1 MYFAPGMPGFPQGCC
16 YPKPYPKEECENTVN
31 INTSVSI
38 CQTANA
44 SGGSGGDGGYGGSA
58 AGGSASAA
66 SASGEDAS
74 AAASASSNAGGGSNN
89 GSSGLAPDP
98 TAQDELLDS
107 ESSSSTATGGSAT
120 AGSGGDGGNGGI
132 GGTASNS
139 ASVQVDN
146 MVVIC
151 CDGNGPDQ
159 TIRLGMN
166 DRKVEITVDKDGNT
180 LVNGQ
185 KMDEQELENGTK
197 VFIFRNSEA
206 KKTEA

>member
-44 SGGSGGDGGYGGSA
+44 SGGDGGDGGYGGAA
-58 AGGSASAA
+58 AGGSAAAA

-74 AAASASSNAGGGSNN
+74 AAASASSNAGGGSNGN
-89 GSSGLAPDP
+89 GGLASDP
-98 TAQDELLDS
+98 TDLADPLDS
-107 ESSSSTATGGSAT
+107 ETSTASATGGSAT
-120 AGSGGDGGNGGI
+120 GGSGGEGGNGGI

-151 CDGNGPDQ
+151 CDGKGPDQ